1 MNKMTLRV
9 KLLSLTI
16 PSILVILALGYL
28 IISNEQDNK
37 AQAIKLKAR
46 VEYFID
52 TSKVIN
58 QAQVERGKSNSF
70 IGKKITKEEYQDV
83 QFKVDSLISN
93 LDSKIDVLFKDDL
106 SKVKLLLKNA
116 RSEAML
122 GNGSVTIS
130 TYTEMISNLIKLQVK
145 LLENVGF
152 EGIEGKVLSL
162 TIFES
167 SKESMGK
174 LRGNLNGVFAQN
186 LKKEMK
192 DRDLYSSF
200 ISAITVNLESPGLI
214 ISKESKDEVYKI
226 LNSDG
231 WKNVLKSFEVFA
243 EKYQLG
249 DYGVNANEFFENI
262 TKQIDSVNQILIK
275 EQTVQVKLL
284 EQKIAEANQKLIYV
298 TGLIGLT
305 LLIVSLYSY
314 YSIKKLNIQ
323 FLSIVELINKSVIE
337 LNSTSAQIAAGSE
350 ELSQATIE
358 QASSLQ
364 ETSSS
369 IEEISTMVDNTKEFA
384 TQSDNVAQ
392 DAVNESHKGQEVVKE
407 LISSIK
413 DIDNN
418 NKNVVVQINEL
429 NHEIEK
435 VMSVINEIANKTK
448 VINDIVF
455 QTKLLSFNASVE
467 AARAGE
473 QGKGFA
479 VVAEEVGSLAQM
491 SGKAALEIT
500 SILSESTKTIEA
512 IVSQSQIKAQH
523 LINQS
528 NNTIGAGV
536 KVASECEIAFNNLNN
551 KVIEISKMS
560 HEISCASNEQ
570 TKGILEINRAIA
582 QLDQVAQLNSTTA
595 TQSTNSALTLEKQS
609 VSLVKVVQEL
619 DEIVNGASNA
629 KAS

>member
-1 MNKMTLRV
+1 MNKMTLRL
-9 KLLSLTI
+9 KLLSLII
-16 PSILVILALGYL
+16 PSILVILVLGFL
-28 IISNEQDNK
+28 IVSNEYENK
-37 AQAIKLKAR
+37 SKAILLKSR
-46 VEYFID
+46 VEQFIQ
-52 TSKVIN
+52 TSKIIH
-58 QAQVERGKSNSF
+58 QSQVERGKSNSY
-70 IGKKITKEEYQDV
+70 IGKKITKEEYQDYQTQV
-83 QFKVDSLISN
+83 DNLMNQFDLNIDPLFKADLLKVKQLISN
-93 LDSKIDVLFKDDL
+93 ARTEALAG
-106 SKVKLLLKNA
+106 NA
-116 RSEAML
+116 A
-122 GNGSVTIS
+122 VTIS
-130 TYTEMISNLIKLQVK
+130 TYTEMISHLIKLQVK
-145 LLENVGF
+145 LLENVGY

-200 ISAITVNLESPGLI
+200 IVAITINIESPGLI
-214 ISKESKDEVYKI
+214 ISKESKDEVFKI

-231 WKNVLKSFEVFA
+231 WKNVLKNVEVFA
-243 EKYQLG
+243 EKYQTG
-249 DYGVNANEFFENI
+249 DYGVSANEFFENI
-262 TKQIDSVNQILIK
+262 TKQIDSVNQILIQ
-275 EQTVQVKLL
+275 EQKAQLNSL
-284 EQKIAEANQKLIYV
+284 EQKIADANKKLIYV
-298 TGLIGLT
+298 AGLIGLT
-305 LLIVSLYSY
+305 LLIVSLYSFF
-314 YSIKKLNIQ
+314 SIKKLNFQ
-323 FLSIVELINKSVIE
+323 FLSIVDLINKSVVE
-337 LNSTSAQIAAGSE
+337 LNATSAQIAAGSE

-384 TQSDNVAQ
+384 TQSDHVAQ
-392 DAVNESHKGQEVVKE
+392 DAVNESHKGQVVVKE

-418 NKNVVVQINEL
+418 NKNVVEQINEL
-429 NHEIEK
+429 NQEIEK

-512 IVSQSQIKAQH
+512 IVSQSQIKAQQ
-523 LINQS
+523 LISQS

-570 TKGILEINRAIA
+570 TKGILEINKAIV

-595 TQSTNSALTLEKQS
+595 MHSTNSALTLEKQS
-609 VSLVKVVQEL
+609 VSLVKVVKEL
-619 DEIVNGASNA
+619 DEIVNGGVHS